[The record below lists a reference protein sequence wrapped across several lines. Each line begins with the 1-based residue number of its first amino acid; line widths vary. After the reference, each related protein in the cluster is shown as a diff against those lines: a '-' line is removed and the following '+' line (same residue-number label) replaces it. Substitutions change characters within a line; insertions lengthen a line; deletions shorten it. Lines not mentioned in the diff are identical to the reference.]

1 MEVTLIVPF
10 TQNFVYDKDDIFFK
24 ERVSRRDN
32 EAGTDYASSQIMY
45 INDAIIMNG
54 LTFLLNKNSSKREIS
69 AISELER
76 MILKMYTDTFIN
88 INTNN
93 GNENKKMNYLVTNEL
108 LLLNLE
114 LEPDNEKHITLYVT
128 GIWENETD
136 IGLEYKWVKSLTRL

>member
-76 MILKMYTDTFIN
+76 MILKMYADTFIN

>member
-54 LTFLLNKNSSKREIS
+54 LTFLLNKNSSKRDIS

-76 MILKMYTDTFIN
+76 MILKMYADTFIN

-114 LEPDNEKHITLYVT
+114 FDPDNENHITLYVT
-128 GIWENETD
+128 GIWENETG
-136 IGLEYKWVKSLTRL
+136 IGLEYKWIKSLTRL